1 MKKYLYFPFII
12 LSMFMTLTGC
22 SSDKEDLPVPPPPV
36 VIKGLTPLASAS
48 SWITEAAAMQ
58 QKGYDPQ
65 VMVVYFSLENLP
77 VAASANDLVGGFV
90 GNQCRYA
97 ASVQPFGNELIGC
110 VVMYRVDADG
120 SNPLSF
126 NIRYYSK
133 EEAGYFTA
141 KPITFE
147 TNGTLGTL
155 TEPARLTWITE

>member
-12 LSMFMTLTGC
+12 LSMFMALTGC
-22 SSDKEDLPVPPPPV
+22 SSDDEELPVPPPV
-36 VIKGLTPLASAS
+36 VIKGLTPLASAN
-48 SWITEAAAMQ
+48 SWITEATAMQ

-65 VMVVYFSLENLP
+65 VMVVYFSLKNLP
-77 VAASANDLVGGFV
+77 VAASASDLVGGFV
-90 GNQCRYA
+90 GDQCRYA
-97 ASVQPFGNELIGC
+97 ASVQPFGGDLVGC

-133 EEAGYFTA
+133 QAAGYFTA

-147 TNGTLGTL
+147 TNGTQGTL
-155 TEPARLTWITE
+155 TDPAHLTWITE